1 MNVFRSALPNTSCR
15 TGCTMYCNTDIL
27 FPFFFFFFTVHCWHC
42 AKTNLYDQIIFGTVW
57 HTQINFFLSW
67 WHLSFCR
74 FNVLNPFPSD
84 NPIVETFSKFKFI
97 WISCLIL
104 NPFNIREKVKI
115 CERKDDRKYAKCRWR
130 KYRKIHRQKIHQ
142 NVNNS
147 VKSWRRWTCTELEN
161 YPPACLVG

>member
-1 MNVFRSALPNTSCR
+1 MFSEVLYQIRHVVLDVQ
-15 TGCTMYCNTDIL
+15 CTVIL
-27 FPFFFFFFTVHCWHC
+27 IYFFPFSFSFLRCTV
-42 AKTNLYDQIIFGTVW
+42 GTVPK
-57 HTQINFFLSW
+57 QICMIRLFLGQCDTPKSIFFLSW

-147 VKSWRRWTCTELEN
+147 VKSWRRWTRTELEN
-161 YPPACLVG
+161 YPPACQVG